1 MNPTT
6 EADVFSW
13 FCEGVARM
21 RKGSQGLADRVPV
34 YAQMSHHSARLAGE
48 SSIDFFTDA
57 ETFLRCELA
66 ADVFYE
72 IDAPTIH
79 YDVYNIESEAMGA
92 RLIWNEKQ
100 IPAIDSHNPLLT
112 SVDAFKSLRPIKMD
126 TAGRMPYV
134 LEINSRLMDMG
145 LAPKVRFTGLFTFAA
160 NLLGLQELI
169 MSIVTDPDR
178 VHRLMRFLTHEIVAP
193 WIICQREHC
202 GSNETATGSDA
213 LASPPLASIEMI
225 REFCLRYAKELEEH
239 VGGIRLAGLWGESVL
254 PDPVDLLNIKK
265 EGSQSTIQVLDPD
278 VTALGPPFFRRYAD
292 ESGIALVMGL
302 DANLIG
308 TGTVTEIAAR
318 TRRFI
323 EEGGRAGRF
332 VLFINDIPYDAPSE
346 NVRAVISTAHE
357 YHADSSNTCYVR
369 EQCNSRSRQ
378 WQTAEGAYRAI
389 AKIMDGARN
398 RHKG

>member
-6 EADVFSW
+6 ETDVPDW
-13 FCEGVARM
+13 FRAGVARV
-21 RKGSQGLADRVPV
+21 RTGSQGIADRVPV
-34 YAQMSHHSARLAGE
+34 YAQMSHHSAMLAGE

-100 IPAIDSHNPLLT
+100 IPSIAPHKPLLT
-112 SVDAFKSLRPIKMD
+112 TVDAFESLRPPQIG

-134 LEINSRLMDMG
+134 LEINSRLTDMG
-145 LAPKVRFTGLFTFAA
+145 LAPKVRFTGLFTLAA
-160 NLLGLQELI
+160 NLMGLQELI
-169 MSIVTDPDR
+169 MTIMANPDR

-193 WIICQREHC
+193 WIVCQREHC

-213 LASPPLASIEMI
+213 LASPPMTSVGIV
-225 REFCLRYAKELEEH
+225 REFCLKYIQELEEH

-254 PDPVDLLNIKK
+254 PKPVELLDIKK
-265 EGSQSTIQVLDPD
+265 EGSPSTIQVLDPD
-278 VTALGPPFFRRYAD
+278 VSILGPTFFREYAD
-292 ESGIALVMGL
+292 ETGVAIVMGL

-308 TGTVTEIAAR
+308 SGSVAEIASRAR
-318 TRRFI
+318 QFI
-323 EEGGRAGRF
+323 EKGGRAGRF
-332 VLFINDIPYDAPSE
+332 VLFMNDIPYDTPPE
-346 NVRAVISTAHE
+346 NVHAVVSAAHE
-357 YHADSSNTCYVR
+357 YHADCSNTSYVR
-369 EQCNSRSRQ
+369 TRQ
-378 WQTAEGAYRAI
+378 E
-389 AKIMDGARN
+389 
-398 RHKG
+398 